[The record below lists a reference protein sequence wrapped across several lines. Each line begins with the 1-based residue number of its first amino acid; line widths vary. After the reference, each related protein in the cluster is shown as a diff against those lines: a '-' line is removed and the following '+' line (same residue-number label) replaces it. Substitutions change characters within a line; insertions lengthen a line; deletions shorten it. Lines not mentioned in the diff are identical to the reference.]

1 MLLGINHQIN
11 LPIYFTSL
19 HAPPGK
25 LNRET
30 TDIEFTFEEK
40 CPRRKKLVRT
50 VDRGQKWKRSLEVSK
65 AALHALLHVWRRCP
79 LAKVPRFRRACAI
92 KRWGTRIP
100 LSIATRLKLLVS
112 RNRSNCVGHENI
124 AVRHELLFA
133 ILRKKKESR
142 GETNEGMYPKWTSFC
157 DHTEKEVWPDFAR
170 HTRRAFV
177 IRRRVNTSN
186 GYHPDWWT
194 KWGEKKD
201 ARELASCT
209 ILWSNVIVTT
219 KRKTRRKG
227 NA

>member
-1 MLLGINHQIN
+1 MRIEARRRRRRKGSRVSRVFRSKWSTYETIVRSIERAAYRANCFLFRNDARFHLRTKQHGMLLGINHQIN

-92 KRWGTRIP
+92 RDEGREYHY
-100 LSIATRLKLLVS
+100 RL
-112 RNRSNCVGHENI
+112 R
-124 AVRHELLFA
+124 
-133 ILRKKKESR
+133 
-142 GETNEGMYPKWTSFC
+142 
-157 DHTEKEVWPDFAR
+157 
-170 HTRRAFV
+170 
-177 IRRRVNTSN
+177 
-186 GYHPDWWT
+186 
-194 KWGEKKD
+194 
-201 ARELASCT
+201 LA
-209 ILWSNVIVTT
+209 
-219 KRKTRRKG
+219 
-227 NA
+227 